1 VIQIEVGTGDLDDE
15 AASDAERHKRAT
27 AVERMRRM
35 VADGEIDLVL
45 IEKNAD

>member
-1 VIQIEVGTGDLDDE
+1 MEVGPGDLDDE
-15 AASDAERHKRAT
+15 AASDTERRRRAT